1 MKTARDFLL
10 AARRCEIRDLEKLAQ
25 SCALVLAVGELVHG
39 LQRERG
45 SSQIFLVSGG
55 QRFGPEL
62 EACIRD
68 SLASEARLL
77 AWADGL
83 EADGDFTGG
92 MRLLTRVA
100 IVVEGLEG
108 LPGLRETLR
117 ARRCS
122 GADAMQQ
129 YTQRI
134 SALLA
139 LIFEVADVAADP

>member
-62 EACIRD
+62 EACIRC
-68 SLASEARLL
+68 SRLPCNPPSASV
-77 AWADGL
+77 
-83 EADGDFTGG
+83 F
-92 MRLLTRVA
+92 
-100 IVVEGLEG
+100 
-108 LPGLRETLR
+108 P
-117 ARRCS
+117 
-122 GADAMQQ
+122 
-129 YTQRI
+129 
-134 SALLA
+134 
-139 LIFEVADVAADP
+139 VAASGSA

>member
-77 AWADGL
+77 AWADTQMPYL
-83 EADGDFTGG
+83 YEAQRPDGFVTGEDFDAYVT
-92 MRLLTRVA
+92 A
-100 IVVEGLEG
+100 FE
-108 LPGLRETLR
+108 
-117 ARRCS
+117 S
-122 GADAMQQ
+122 GC
-129 YTQRI
+129 
-134 SALLA
+134 
-139 LIFEVADVAADP
+139 